1 MMENRLPITVS
12 ELNEYVRVSL
22 AGDPLLRCI
31 RVTGEISGYKQHIS
45 GHRYFSLKDERARIQ
60 CVMFRQNAQS
70 LLFQP
75 RDGMR
80 VTITGAVSLFVRD
93 GAYQLYAET
102 MEQQGA
108 GNLFQQFEALKR
120 KLMAEGLFDP
130 ARKRELPFRPT
141 VIGVATSKTGAAVRD
156 IIRVAKRRDPGVGI
170 VVAPCSVQGE
180 RAADEIVKSIR
191 LLNRQGQ
198 SQVLLVGRGGGS
210 MEDLWAFNEEIV
222 ARAIFNCSTP
232 IISAVGHETDVTIA
246 DYVADLRAPTPSAAA
261 ELAVFDYRGWQ
272 ELLAGYVR
280 RLELSMDSKLEMT
293 RQRLTEKAARLAYLS
308 PENQIRE
315 KRMYLLRAEEKLT
328 ERMEKKLQMEKTRLY
343 LYAER
348 LRGVSPLEKL
358 QQGLGYM
365 EHEDGTR
372 ISSVNQVTVGERM
385 KTYVK
390 DGVIW
395 SNVEK
400 TEHSEEW
407 NASRD
412 KEPDNCE

>member
-210 MEDLWAFNEEIV
+210 MEDLWPFNEEKV
-222 ARAIFNCSTP
+222 ARAIAESRIP
-232 IISAVGHETDVTIA
+232 VISCVGHETDFTIA
-246 DYVADLRAPTPSAAA
+246 DFVADVRAATPSMAAEMAVPVRAELEKSCQALTRRLLRSLESGQRLRRLRLEKCVASAALSDPTRLTAASRGKA
-261 ELAVFDYRGWQ
+261 ELAEKRLREAMAKRLSTESARLSELNRTLRAVSPQAVLDRGYAAVKKGGCYVSRAEQ
-272 ELLAGYVR
+272 LRSRDQIELILSDGVR
-280 RLELSMDSKLEMT
+280 RAQVLE
-293 RQRLTEKAARLAYLS
+293 
-308 PENQIRE
+308 
-315 KRMYLLRAEEKLT
+315 EE
-328 ERMEKKLQMEKTRLY
+328 
-343 LYAER
+343 
-348 LRGVSPLEKL
+348 
-358 QQGLGYM
+358 
-365 EHEDGTR
+365 EHGGKNDL
-372 ISSVNQVTVGERM
+372 
-385 KTYVK
+385 
-390 DGVIW
+390 
-395 SNVEK
+395 
-400 TEHSEEW
+400 
-407 NASRD
+407 
-412 KEPDNCE
+412 

>member
-198 SQVLLVGRGGGS
+198 AQVLLVGRGGGS
-210 MEDLWAFNEEIV
+210 MEDLWPFNEEKV
-222 ARAIFNCSTP
+222 ARAIAESRIP
-232 IISAVGHETDVTIA
+232 VISCVGHETDFTIA
-246 DYVADLRAPTPSAAA
+246 DFVADVRAATPSMAAEMAVPVRAELENARQALTRRLLRSLESGQRLRRLRLEKCMASAALSDPARLTAGPREKTALSEKRLREAMAKRLSTESARLSELNRTLRAVSPQAVLDRGYAAVKKGGCYVSRA
-261 ELAVFDYRGWQ
+261 EQLRSRDQ
-272 ELLAGYVR
+272 IELILSDGVR
-280 RLELSMDSKLEMT
+280 RAQVLE
-293 RQRLTEKAARLAYLS
+293 
-308 PENQIRE
+308 
-315 KRMYLLRAEEKLT
+315 EE
-328 ERMEKKLQMEKTRLY
+328 
-343 LYAER
+343 
-348 LRGVSPLEKL
+348 
-358 QQGLGYM
+358 
-365 EHEDGTR
+365 EHGGKNDL
-372 ISSVNQVTVGERM
+372 
-385 KTYVK
+385 
-390 DGVIW
+390 
-395 SNVEK
+395 
-400 TEHSEEW
+400 
-407 NASRD
+407 
-412 KEPDNCE
+412 

>member
-45 GHRYFSLKDERARIQ
+45 GHRYFSLKDEKARIQ

-108 GNLFQQFEALKR
+108 GNLFQQFEALKQ

-198 SQVLLVGRGGGS
+198 AQVLLVGRGGGS
-210 MEDLWAFNEEIV
+210 MEDLWPFNEEKV
-222 ARAIFNCSTP
+222 ARAIAESRIP
-232 IISAVGHETDVTIA
+232 VISCVGHETDFTIA
-246 DYVADLRAPTPSAAA
+246 DFVADVRAATPSMAAEMAVPVRAELENACQALTRRLLRSLESGQRLRRLRLEKCMASAALAAPARLTAGPREKTALSEKRLREAMAKRLSTECARLSELNRTLRAVSPQAVLDRGYAAVKKGGRYVSRA
-261 ELAVFDYRGWQ
+261 EQLRSRDQIEFILSDG
-272 ELLAGYVR
+272 VR
-280 RLELSMDSKLEMT
+280 RAQVLE
-293 RQRLTEKAARLAYLS
+293 
-308 PENQIRE
+308 
-315 KRMYLLRAEEKLT
+315 EE
-328 ERMEKKLQMEKTRLY
+328 
-343 LYAER
+343 
-348 LRGVSPLEKL
+348 
-358 QQGLGYM
+358 
-365 EHEDGTR
+365 EHGGKNDL
-372 ISSVNQVTVGERM
+372 
-385 KTYVK
+385 
-390 DGVIW
+390 
-395 SNVEK
+395 
-400 TEHSEEW
+400 
-407 NASRD
+407 
-412 KEPDNCE
+412 

>member
-45 GHRYFSLKDERARIQ
+45 GHRYFSLKDEKARIQ

-156 IIRVAKRRDPGVGI
+156 IIRVARRRDPGVGI

-210 MEDLWAFNEEIV
+210 MEDLWPFNEEKV
-222 ARAIFNCSTP
+222 ARAIAESRIP
-232 IISAVGHETDVTIA
+232 VISCVGHETDFTIA
-246 DYVADLRAPTPSAAA
+246 DFVADVRAATPSMAAEMAVPVRAELENARQALTRRLLRSLESGQRLRRLRLEKCMASAALSDPARLTAASRGKA
-261 ELAVFDYRGWQ
+261 ELAEKRLREAMAKRLSTENARLSELNRTLRAVSPQAVLDRGYAAVKKGGRYISRAEQ
-272 ELLAGYVR
+272 LRSRDQIELILSDGVR
-280 RLELSMDSKLEMT
+280 RAQVLE
-293 RQRLTEKAARLAYLS
+293 
-308 PENQIRE
+308 
-315 KRMYLLRAEEKLT
+315 EE
-328 ERMEKKLQMEKTRLY
+328 
-343 LYAER
+343 
-348 LRGVSPLEKL
+348 
-358 QQGLGYM
+358 
-365 EHEDGTR
+365 EHGGKNDL
-372 ISSVNQVTVGERM
+372 
-385 KTYVK
+385 
-390 DGVIW
+390 
-395 SNVEK
+395 
-400 TEHSEEW
+400 
-407 NASRD
+407 
-412 KEPDNCE
+412 

>member
-45 GHRYFSLKDERARIQ
+45 GHRYFSLKDEKARIQ

-210 MEDLWAFNEEIV
+210 MEDLWPFNEEKV
-222 ARAIFNCSTP
+222 ARAIAESRIP
-232 IISAVGHETDVTIA
+232 VISCVGHETDFTIA
-246 DYVADLRAPTPSAAA
+246 DFVADVRAATPSMAAEMAVPVRAELENARQALSRRLLRSLESGQRLRRLRLEKCMASAALSDPARLTAGPREKTALSEKRLREAMAKRLSTESARLSELNRTLRAVSPQAVLDRGYAAVKKGGRYVSRA
-261 ELAVFDYRGWQ
+261 EQLRSRDQ
-272 ELLAGYVR
+272 IELILSDGVR
-280 RLELSMDSKLEMT
+280 RAQVLE
-293 RQRLTEKAARLAYLS
+293 
-308 PENQIRE
+308 
-315 KRMYLLRAEEKLT
+315 EE
-328 ERMEKKLQMEKTRLY
+328 
-343 LYAER
+343 
-348 LRGVSPLEKL
+348 
-358 QQGLGYM
+358 
-365 EHEDGTR
+365 EHGGKNDL
-372 ISSVNQVTVGERM
+372 
-385 KTYVK
+385 
-390 DGVIW
+390 
-395 SNVEK
+395 
-400 TEHSEEW
+400 
-407 NASRD
+407 
-412 KEPDNCE
+412 

>member
-45 GHRYFSLKDERARIQ
+45 GHRYFSLKDEKARIQ

-108 GNLFQQFEALKR
+108 GNLFQQFEALKQ

-180 RAADEIVKSIR
+180 RAADEIVKSIC

-198 SQVLLVGRGGGS
+198 AQVLLVGRGGGS
-210 MEDLWAFNEEIV
+210 MEDLWPFNEEKV
-222 ARAIFNCSTP
+222 ARAIAESRIP
-232 IISAVGHETDVTIA
+232 VISCVGHETDFTIA
-246 DYVADLRAPTPSAAA
+246 DFVADVRAATPSMAAEMAVPVRAELENARQALSRRLLRSLESGQRLRRLRLEKCMASAALSDPARLTAGPREKTALSEKRLREAMAKRLSTESARLSELNRTLRAVSPQAVLDRGYAAVKKGGCYVSRA
-261 ELAVFDYRGWQ
+261 EQLRSRDQ
-272 ELLAGYVR
+272 IELILSDGVR
-280 RLELSMDSKLEMT
+280 RAQVLE
-293 RQRLTEKAARLAYLS
+293 
-308 PENQIRE
+308 
-315 KRMYLLRAEEKLT
+315 EE
-328 ERMEKKLQMEKTRLY
+328 
-343 LYAER
+343 
-348 LRGVSPLEKL
+348 
-358 QQGLGYM
+358 
-365 EHEDGTR
+365 EHGGKNDL
-372 ISSVNQVTVGERM
+372 
-385 KTYVK
+385 
-390 DGVIW
+390 
-395 SNVEK
+395 
-400 TEHSEEW
+400 
-407 NASRD
+407 
-412 KEPDNCE
+412 

>member
-1 MMENRLPITVS
+1 MMEKRLPITVS

-45 GHRYFSLKDERARIQ
+45 GHRYFSLKDEKARIQ

-108 GNLFQQFEALKR
+108 GNLFQQFEALKQ

-210 MEDLWAFNEEIV
+210 MEDLWPFNEEKV
-222 ARAIFNCSTP
+222 ARAIAESRIP
-232 IISAVGHETDVTIA
+232 VISCVGHETDFTIA
-246 DYVADLRAPTPSAAA
+246 DFVADVRAATPSMAAEMAVPVRAELENACQALTRRLLRSLESGQRLRRLRLEKCMASAALSDPARLTAGPREKTALSEKRLREAMAKRLSTECARLSELNRTLRAVSPQAVLDRGYAAVKKGGRYVSRA
-261 ELAVFDYRGWQ
+261 EQLRSRDQ
-272 ELLAGYVR
+272 IELILSDGVR
-280 RLELSMDSKLEMT
+280 RAQVLE
-293 RQRLTEKAARLAYLS
+293 
-308 PENQIRE
+308 
-315 KRMYLLRAEEKLT
+315 EE
-328 ERMEKKLQMEKTRLY
+328 
-343 LYAER
+343 
-348 LRGVSPLEKL
+348 
-358 QQGLGYM
+358 
-365 EHEDGTR
+365 EHGGKNDL
-372 ISSVNQVTVGERM
+372 
-385 KTYVK
+385 
-390 DGVIW
+390 
-395 SNVEK
+395 
-400 TEHSEEW
+400 
-407 NASRD
+407 
-412 KEPDNCE
+412 